1 MPKESEPIQTY
12 RLIMIRRELEAMSDW
27 ELERACAASLSFDL
41 DRRIIADRILR
52 NDMPKRSEG
61 ELLSGRLWPQRRRLA
76 LPQSHSLM
84 VSADRLWSNRRCA
97 SERLKRQRSPCSAIG
112 MGHRHRCYG
121 RWYRPSQYRIRACG
135 CERP

>member
-52 NDMPKRSEG
+52 ERHATTEG
-61 ELLSGRLWPQRRRLA
+61 VAFWTLVA
-76 LPQSHSLM
+76 
-84 VSADRLWSNRRCA
+84 SAAAFGTATIAFLD
-97 SERLKRQRSPCSAIG
+97 G
-112 MGHRHRCYG
+112 
-121 RWYRPSQYRIRACG
+121 
-135 CERP
+135 